1 MTPEDLAKLTELE
14 KAAGPAEDGFCR
26 DGAHAMATF
35 AYYCALNKVGGELLA
50 IAAAH
55 LKLCSALEFL
65 AGHGFEC
72 IGDALEPARLIE
84 LAADCDWTWP
94 DSARK
99 GGGDG

>member
-35 AYYCALNKVGGELLA
+35 AYYCALNKAGSELLT

-55 LKLCSALEFL
+55 LKLVSAIEFL
-65 AGHGFEC
+65 GAKQLHGPRTPEGMTRFAQQY
-72 IGDALEPARLIE
+72 G
-84 LAADCDWTWP
+84 WTWP
-94 DSARK
+94 DSAEN
-99 GGGDG
+99 GGGND